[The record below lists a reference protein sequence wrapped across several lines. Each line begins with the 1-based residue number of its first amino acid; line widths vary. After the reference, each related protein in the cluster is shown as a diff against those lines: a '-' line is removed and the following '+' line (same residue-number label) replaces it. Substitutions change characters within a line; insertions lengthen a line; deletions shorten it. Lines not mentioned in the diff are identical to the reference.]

1 MRTYI
6 QESRLVWKQTF
17 PNSCFALAAQC
28 QHYLWLRASPN
39 ISGNERP
46 YRCSASPVVPGV
58 CPVRMTKPHRTVH
71 GAVLEKNLP
80 PTDTWVYFEHNDPR
94 RLLIWK
100 IFAVIIPRNGVRRC
114 YAILLAPI
122 SLWGSISLV
131 ASSAARTMDG
141 PASNQNTASM
151 WPTLINRLHTCV
163 VLGLYST

>member
-6 QESRLVWKQTF
+6 QESRLVWKQSF
-17 PNSCFALAAQC
+17 SNSCFAPAAQC
-28 QHYLWLRASPN
+28 RHYLWLRASPN

-58 CPVRMTKPHRTVH
+58 RPVRRTKPHRTVH
-71 GAVLEKNLP
+71 GAVLEKSLP
-80 PTDTWVYFEHNDPR
+80 PTDTWVYLEYNDPR
-94 RLLIWK
+94 CLLIWK
-100 IFAVIIPRNGVRRC
+100 IFAVIIPQNGGRRC

-122 SLWGSISLV
+122 SLRGSISLV

-141 PASNQNTASM
+141 PASNQSTASM